1 MSLEDDILNN
11 EFSGNEGRVIDAEV
25 VFNRPKKSRK
35 LMYSLL
41 LVGLLASIGV
51 GSFLLMKPSV
61 LINAAPLVQTPK
73 PLVSIPPKDLLGGA
87 NGKAAGLIKPSEPV
101 VVAPAFTSSA
111 NVNPL
116 DVKADV
122 VAGPLDVKQLEVKPM
137 DVKQTTATNVV
148 AAPALSAVAVKPET
162 LPVAKPVDVPVKMLA
177 PVADAPAVSPDK
189 FDALEQKVRDLA
201 VALGAISKKI
211 DMLVSENKV
220 EPSKARAASKAVVS
234 VKVVSV
240 KQEVVANM
248 KDLHITA
255 LLSDGVMFD
264 GDVPVLIGQ
273 FSKQL
278 NGRIV
283 SINAEQNVVI
293 TDSKIYKVQ

>member
-1 MSLEDDILNN
+1 MALEDDILRN
-11 EFSGNEGRVIDAEV
+11 EFSGDEGRVIDAEV

-51 GSFLLMKPSV
+51 GGFVLMKPSALV
-61 LINAAPLVQTPK
+61 SAAPHVQMPK
-73 PLVSIPPKDLLGGA
+73 PLAVIPPKDLLGDG
-87 NGKAAGLIKPSEPV
+87 GSVAAGLIKSSESV

-122 VAGPLDVKQLEVKPM
+122 EARPLDVKQVEVKPM

-177 PVADAPAVSPDK
+177 PVAVAPAVSPEK

-201 VALGAISKKI
+201 VALEAISKKI
-211 DMLVSENKV
+211 DMLVSENKN
-220 EPSKARAASKAVVS
+220 EAAKAHVASKAVVS
-234 VKVVSV
+234 VKVASG

-248 KDLHITA
+248 KDFHITA
-255 LLSDGVMFD
+255 LLSDGIMFD
-264 GDVPVLIGQ
+264 GDVPVLVGQ

-278 NGRIV
+278 GGRIV
-283 SINAEQNVVI
+283 SINTEQNTVV
-293 TDSKIYKVQ
+293 TDSKIYKVR